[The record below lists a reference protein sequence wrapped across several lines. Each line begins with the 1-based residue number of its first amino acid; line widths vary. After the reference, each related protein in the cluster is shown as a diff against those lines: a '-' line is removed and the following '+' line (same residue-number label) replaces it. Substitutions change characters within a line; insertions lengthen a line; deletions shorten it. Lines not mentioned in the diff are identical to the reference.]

1 MSIRSLLVLLCLGL
15 GASLQAQADRRDGVW
30 VFQAESPRYYNHG
43 YSAGHGQGYNR
54 GYRHDSR
61 PRQYDPRSP
70 YSHYPQY
77 PRNLPP
83 RYQSQLPPQYYDR
96 HRGFE
101 RREHWRP
108 DHRQQRPHIIR
119 DGRDHRLRPH
129 YNRDGRYQQQYRP
142 YRR

>member
-1 MSIRSLLVLLCLGL
+1 MSTRYLLVLLCLGL
-15 GASLQAQADRRDGVW
+15 SLQAQAERRDGIW
-30 VFQAESPRYYNHG
+30 LFQAESPRYYDHG
-43 YSAGHGQGYNR
+43 PGPYSK
-54 GYRHDSR
+54 GYRQA
-61 PRQYDPRSP
+61 PQRQYDPRSP
-70 YSHYPQY
+70 YSHYPNY

-101 RREHWRP
+101 QRQHWRQEY
-108 DHRQQRPHIIR
+108 RQQRPPLIR

-129 YNRDGRYQQQYRP
+129 YPRDGRYQQ